1 METSE
6 TMPKMLQ
13 NIIASYKLNLPS
25 SLVQAQK
32 KIGQAFAL
40 FSEELNVGSYPRLG
54 QIHLKLSCSKL
65 DSRGLWRCQLKNI
78 SQKLYL
84 NTPNLNLKP

>member
-13 NIIASYKLNLPS
+13 NIIASYKFNLPL

-32 KIGQAFAL
+32 KLGQNFAL
-40 FSEELNVGSYPRLG
+40 FRQELNLGSYPSLG
-54 QIHLKLSCSKL
+54 QIHL
-65 DSRGLWRCQLKNI
+65 
-78 SQKLYL
+78 
-84 NTPNLNLKP
+84 